1 MPLTLL
7 LTLPDR
13 AQFDD
18 TAAAAWTLVEGAD
31 NVLRSGQGAAGSLPR
46 ADRTIVIAPVS
57 RLLFIET
64 ALPAVTPAKRNALL
78 RYAIE
83 DKLTIDPATVHA
95 VVLGKSDGARHVVAA
110 IDRGWL
116 SAAMRWLG
124 GAGITPDSLVSSAA
138 GIRVDP
144 GTWSVVLRG
153 NHGYAK
159 RADGFVHNFDSGADS
174 VREPPFG
181 LSLALKEARARHT
194 GPASLTVYTDADDP
208 VLAGTWTRILGLP
221 VTAAR
226 PTDDLPS
233 LLADAKS
240 ANLLTGEFAPRE
252 AHTRLLSLLR
262 PALIALAL
270 IMFAHLA
277 FTLIDNRR
285 LEQRQAALEAAMRDT
300 FMQAFPDAQT
310 IVDAPLQMQ
319 RNLDQLKRERG
330 IASDDDA
337 RMLIARA
344 TRLLQSVGDTKAIKT
359 LSVRNGVASLDV
371 ELTRADQQAALE
383 RAAAAMPGAS
393 VVMTTGGEA
402 QGMANAVTARIT
414 VRAGT

>member
-1 MPLTLL
+1 MHLTLL
-7 LTLPDR
+7 LALPDR
-13 AQFDD
+13 PQFDE
-18 TAAAAWTLVEGAD
+18 TTVATWTLLEGAD
-31 NVLRSGQGAAGSLPR
+31 TVLRTGQGTLASLPR
-46 ADRTIVIAPVS
+46 SDRAIAIAPVS

-64 ALPAVTPAKRNALL
+64 ALPAVSPAKRNALL

-116 SAAMRWLG
+116 SAAMRWMG
-124 GAGITPDSLVSSAA
+124 DAGITPDSLVSSAA

-144 GTWSVVLRG
+144 GTWSVVLHG
-153 NHGYAK
+153 NHGYA
-159 RADGFVHNFDSGADS
+159 RRTDGFVHNFDRGADS

-181 LSLALKEARARHT
+181 LGLALKEARARNT
-194 GPASLTVYTDADDP
+194 GPASITVYAEPDDP
-208 VLAGTWTRILGLP
+208 ALAAAWTQKLGLP
-221 VTAAR
+221 VVAAGLAED
-226 PTDDLPS
+226 PPS
-233 LLADAKS
+233 LLAAAKS

-252 AHTRLLSLLR
+252 ARARWLTMLQ
-262 PALIALAL
+262 PALIVLTL
-270 IMFAHLA
+270 IAMTHLA

-285 LEQRQAALEAAMRDT
+285 LALRQAAIEAEMRDT
-300 FMQAFPDAQT
+300 FKQAFPAAQT

-344 TRLLQSVGDTKAIKT
+344 TRLLQSMGDAKGIKA
-359 LSVRNGVASLDV
+359 LSVNNGIASLDV
-371 ELTRADQQAALE
+371 ELSGAEQRAALD
-383 RAAAAMPGAS
+383 RAVAGMPGAS
-393 VVMTTGGEA
+393 VEITTGA
-402 QGMANAVTARIT
+402 QPNSVTARIT
-414 VRAGT
+414 VRVGT